1 MTIPVS
7 AVNMADPA
15 ALAPLA
21 TPVSPVS
28 NSQGPSVF
36 QDMFSRAVNT
46 VEGFQTQAGQAV
58 QNLLSGANEDVHT
71 PIIATQKA
79 DLSFELF
86 MQVRNKVISAYSTLM
101 NMQV

>member
-1 MTIPVS
+1 MAIPIS
-7 AVNMADPA
+7 AVQIVDPA
-15 ALAPLA
+15 LASLA
-21 TPVSPVS
+21 AQPSAVS
-28 NSQGPSVF
+28 NPQSGSVF
-36 QDMFSRAVNT
+36 QDMFSKAVNT
-46 VEGFQTQAGQAV
+46 VEGFQTEASTSV

>member
-1 MTIPVS
+1 MAIPVS
-7 AVNMADPA
+7 AVHMTEPVLA
-15 ALAPLA
+15 ALAPQPP
-21 TPVSPVS
+21 TVSDPT
-28 NSQGPSVF
+28 GGSVF
-36 QDMFSRAVNT
+36 QTMFSNAVNT
-46 VEGFQTQAGQAV
+46 VEGFQADAGKAV
-58 QNLLSGANEDVHT
+58 QDLLSGANEDVHT

>member
-1 MTIPVS
+1 MAIPVS
-7 AVNMADPA
+7 AVQMTEPVLAS
-15 ALAPLA
+15 LAPLPVAA
-21 TPVSPVS
+21 TDPT
-28 NSQGPSVF
+28 GGSVF
-36 QDMFSRAVNT
+36 QTMFSSAVNT
-46 VEGFQTQAGQAV
+46 VEGFQAEADQAV
-58 QNLLSGANEDVHT
+58 HNLLSGANEDVHT

>member
-1 MTIPVS
+1 MAIPIS
-7 AVNMADPA
+7 AVQIVDPA
-15 ALAPLA
+15 LASLAAPPLA
-21 TPVSPVS
+21 AS
-28 NSQGPSVF
+28 NPQSGSVF
-36 QDMFSRAVNT
+36 QEMFSKAVNT
-46 VEGFQTQAGQAV
+46 VEGFQTEAGTAV

-71 PIIATQKA
+71 PILATQKA